1 MAKKVFA
8 MTHVL
13 LQYHIK
19 VKKSG
24 GAFKAIQT
32 NPMHF
37 HSVML
42 DSDFERAEG
51 QNKVVYEQK
60 SRLQAWLA
68 KVYQYQELWWV
79 LESATE

>member
-1 MAKKVFA
+1 

-13 LQYHIK
+13 LEYHIK

-24 GAFKAIQT
+24 GACEAIQT

-60 SRLQAWLA
+60 SRLQA
-68 KVYQYQELWWV
+68 
-79 LESATE
+79 